1 MKKLLTLSAV
11 VTAALLAGP
20 VSAQQQP
27 AAPAPAQAPQME
39 ITPEIK
45 DKFIDAY
52 VDIMEI
58 QMDYSEQL
66 ESVSDQAVANSM
78 QQEAQTEMQE
88 AVVDNEL
95 TIQQYNQIIQMASTD
110 QELQQELQAAIEE
123 NS

>member
-1 MKKLLTLSAV
+1 MKKLLPLSAV
-11 VTAALLAGP
+11 VTAALRAGP

-27 AAPAPAQAPQME
+27 AAPAPAPQVE

-45 DKFIDAY
+45 DKFSDAY

-58 QMDYSEQL
+58 QVDYSEQL
-66 ESVSDQAVANSM
+66 ESVTDQAVANTM

-88 AVVDNEL
+88 AVVDNDL

>member
-27 AAPAPAQAPQME
+27 AAPAPAPQVE

-58 QMDYSEQL
+58 QVDYSEQL
-66 ESVSDQAVANSM
+66 ESVTDQAVANTM

-88 AVVDNEL
+88 AVVDNDL

>member
-110 QELQQELQAAIEE
+110 QELQQELQAAVAE